1 MNWTQELHFF
11 LKAQIY
17 HQLFYALL
25 QYQGLEDLEIIHL
38 QRLFSRLTSDG
49 NIAELAYQHKA
60 VELRWQ
66 SSMLK
71 HLHDGHISILDANI
85 HFWIKVDSDTPGTR
99 G

>member
-1 MNWTQELHFF
+1 MWTVNPRATFF
-11 LKAQIY
+11 FKAQIY
-17 HQLFYALL
+17 HQWFYALL
-25 QYQGLEDLEIIHL
+25 QYQGLEDLELIHL
-38 QRLFSRLTSDG
+38 QRLFFWLTSDG

-60 VELRWQ
+60 VELRLQ

-71 HLHDGHISILDANI
+71 HHDGHTILDANI